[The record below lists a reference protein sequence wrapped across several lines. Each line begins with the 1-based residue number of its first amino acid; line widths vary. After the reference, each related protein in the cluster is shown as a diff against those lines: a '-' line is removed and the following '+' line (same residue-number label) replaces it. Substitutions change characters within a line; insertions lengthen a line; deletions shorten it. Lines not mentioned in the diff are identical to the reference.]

1 MYTGYKGFNN
11 HLIYFVH
18 SFNFIFVGL
27 HNYFITTYLSFVKLM
42 LSLLVINL
50 HAIVYLKF

>member
-18 SFNFIFVGL
+18 SFNLIFVGL

-50 HAIVYLKF
+50 HVIVYLKF